1 MSNSIYGF
9 NTKAAIAITAS
20 LLAGA
25 GALAPRGI
33 AINTPDIEY
42 LDQLAECSPFTSPAA
57 PMPFVDMGLM
67 IQTTVQGWDDE
78 LCVVE
83 HSVFVDENPSQTAT
97 LMLCQYSPATLA
109 IMTDEVAY
117 EQVRTGNA
125 SFSTNNERD
134 LTLSEA
140 MTEECEFNET
150 WIVDLQ

>member
-1 MSNSIYGF
+1 MSNSICRF
-9 NTKAAIAITAS
+9 NPKAAIAITAS

-25 GALAPRGI
+25 VVFAPRGTTI
-33 AINTPDIEY
+33 TTPDIEY

-57 PMPFVDMGLM
+57 PMPFFDMGVM
-67 IQTTVQGWDDE
+67 IQTIVQGWDGD

-83 HSVFVDENPSQTAT
+83 HSVFIDENPSQTAT
-97 LMLCQYSPATLA
+97 LMLCQYSPETLA

-117 EQVRTGNA
+117 EQVRTGSA
-125 SFSTNNERD
+125 SFSTDSERD
-134 LTLSEA
+134 MALSEA